1 MQRWVRYYRT
11 SLPHVPWTTNGVEA
25 LHHVLK
31 TKFLK
36 HFGDRSLHGF
46 LSVVLK
52 KYLPG
57 IMMTYRAANLSIH
70 SARVST
76 TPVPHYFNQRSEKL
90 VHHCIKQLPG
100 PAKANLQLVAAARN
114 NRIGHAKLVSFVNQ
128 LDISGPIAN
137 EAYIELTDR
146 LQHGA
151 LAAQEDSFQEA
162 AAVIRQIHGTEG
174 TQAKDVLDI
183 CISFDGA
190 WHKRGYS
197 SHYGVGIAIKV
208 ESGLIIDV
216 HSIEKYRLRYKTI
229 LCDGDAKT
237 LATLNKKQVYG
248 PDVELIK
255 EDCVNHVAM
264 RMYKGIE
271 RLSTSS
277 PMDPKDFIRAL
288 QFALKN
294 LDIQKDLSLIIG
306 ESAQTEITIL
316 RSELKDKEVVIK
328 KLDTRINDLENQVE
342 GLEQYSRRNCIHLS
356 GLPKINEKNVIERT
370 HGVFNNT
377 MKLDHPVSISEIDR
391 IHRVGKKSA

>member
-1 MQRWVRYYRT
+1 MNEWPASSDQ
-11 SLPHVPWTTNGVEA
+11 N
-25 LHHVLK
+25 
-31 TKFLK
+31 
-36 HFGDRSLHGF
+36 
-46 LSVVLK
+46 
-52 KYLPG
+52 
-57 IMMTYRAANLSIH
+57 
-70 SARVST
+70 
-76 TPVPHYFNQRSEKL
+76 
-90 VHHCIKQLPG
+90 G

-128 LDISGPIAN
+128 LDVSGPIAN

-162 AAVIRQIHGTEG
+162 AAVIRQIHGIEG

-190 WHKRGYS
+190 WHKRGHS

-208 ESGLIIDV
+208 KSGLIIDV
-216 HSIEKYRLRYKTI
+216 HTDPKYLKWKENHHCEMNHDGSANSMEVASAGVLCQWSIEKYRLRYKTI

-271 RLSTSS
+271 
-277 PMDPKDFIRAL
+277 
-288 QFALKN
+288 
-294 LDIQKDLSLIIG
+294 
-306 ESAQTEITIL
+306 
-316 RSELKDKEVVIK
+316 
-328 KLDTRINDLENQVE
+328 
-342 GLEQYSRRNCIHLS
+342 
-356 GLPKINEKNVIERT
+356 
-370 HGVFNNT
+370 
-377 MKLDHPVSISEIDR
+377 VS
-391 IHRVGKKSA
+391 K